1 MRGSRVLIIVGA
13 VLVIGAIVVGVIF
26 VLGGGIGEPA
36 EPSVPVGE
44 EGTVIPEVPQVQIV
58 VAAQDLARGVQIT
71 EEMIHGEAPAVILKD
86 WPEEEMPN
94 GAITRVEDVI
104 GRTTR
109 VDVVRDL
116 PILASMLVEESP
128 GSAASVQIPEGLVA
142 YALPV
147 ARYSSVAW
155 ALQSGD
161 YVDMI
166 ISLLLVDLDEEFQS
180 ITPLQSGCVS
190 PPEGEEC
197 KGGVMGRLEVLP
209 NGWLVNLTPSEPP
222 RSQLVTQLT
231 IQNALVLRVGDW
243 PMFGE
248 ESSGTSSEEPSTGE
262 EEAAAVEEA
271 KPSTPALAPLT
282 LAVTRQDAMV
292 LEYAQLTGGHITFVL
307 RRAGSD
313 DRATTESITLQY
325 LMDRYNIEIPTKLPY
340 GVEPRIISLD
350 IINRAAATA
359 YQPTEGGVEE

>member
-26 VLGGGIGEPA
+26 VLGGGREEPV

-71 EEMIHGEAPAVILKD
+71 EAMIQGEAPAVILKD
-86 WPEEEMPN
+86 WPEEEIPN
-94 GAITRVEDVI
+94 GAITRMEDVV

-128 GSAASVQIPEGLVA
+128 GSAASLQIPEGLVA

-155 ALQSGD
+155 ALQPGD

-166 ISLLLVDLDEEFQS
+166 ISLLLVDLDEEFQT
-180 ITPLQSGCVS
+180 ITPLHADCVS

-209 NGWLVNLTPSEPP
+209 NGWLVNLTPGEPQ

-231 IQNALVLRVGDW
+231 IQNAIVLRVGDW

-248 ESSGTSSEEPSTGE
+248 EPSEAPPEEPSTGE

-271 KPSTPALAPLT
+271 KPSTPVLAPLT

-350 IINRAAATA
+350 IINRAAATE
-359 YQPTEGGVEE
+359 YQPAEGGVEE